1 MPVVVTGAAG
11 FVGSAVVSHLL
22 GSGERVVAIDRRSV
36 VRPGG
41 VVSVQADLCDGDPAT
56 LAALRMADAVI
67 HLAGCPGVRDH
78 APGVERRRQRDN
90 VDATRALL
98 MATPVDVP
106 VVVASSSSVYGGA
119 RYGRASREEDPC
131 HPVGG
136 YAASK
141 VRAEQVC
148 AGRIAAG
155 APLVI
160 ARPFTVVGEGQRP
173 DMALSRWVAAA
184 RQDRP
189 LRVIGS
195 LERTRDF
202 TDVREVA
209 RALAALPGATGVVNV
224 GSGSPRTLREA
235 VDAVGTV
242 LGTEPVVEVVPAAPE
257 EVPDTWADPTRLA
270 ELTGILPATDLVD
283 AVARVAGVPVLEAVG

>member
-1 MPVVVTGAAG
+1 MAVVVTGAAG

-22 GSGERVVAIDRRSV
+22 GSGQRVVAIDRRRV

-41 VVSVQADLCDGDPAT
+41 VVSVQADLCDGHPAT

-67 HLAGCPGVRDH
+67 HLAGCPGVRNH
-78 APGVERRRQRDN
+78 ALGVARRRQRDN

-141 VRAEQVC
+141 VRAEHVC

-155 APLVI
+155 GPLVI

-173 DMALSRWVAAA
+173 DMALSRWVTAA
-184 RQDRP
+184 RQGRP

-242 LGTEPVVEVVPAAPE
+242 LGSEPVVEVVPAAPE

-283 AVARVAGVPVLEAVG
+283 AVARVARIPVLEAVG